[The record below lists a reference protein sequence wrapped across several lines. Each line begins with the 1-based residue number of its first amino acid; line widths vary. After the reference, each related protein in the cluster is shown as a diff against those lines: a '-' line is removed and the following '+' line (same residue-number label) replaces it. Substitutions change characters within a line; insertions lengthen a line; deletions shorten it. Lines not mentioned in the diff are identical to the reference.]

1 MGSSFEIGDYMS
13 YKHQIY
19 ILEQKLKNLSQ
30 SNDKKDLEKVAQ
42 VINDL
47 RRLRRLEW
55 EENHERVEFDDER

>member
-1 MGSSFEIGDYMS
+1 MS
-13 YKHQIY
+13 YKNQIY

-30 SNDKKDLEKVAQ
+30 SDDKKDLERIAQ